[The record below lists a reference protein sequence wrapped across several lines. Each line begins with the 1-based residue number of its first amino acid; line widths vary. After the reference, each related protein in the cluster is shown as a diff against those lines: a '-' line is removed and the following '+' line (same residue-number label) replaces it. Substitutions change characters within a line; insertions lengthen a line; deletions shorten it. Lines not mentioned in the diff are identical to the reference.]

1 MKLSK
6 KEIQE
11 IVKELEKGSTL
22 CLPQEISLKNYFK
35 IIKQI
40 ENYTREALK

>member
-40 ENYTREALK
+40 EDFAKEVA

>member
-1 MKLSK
+1 MQLSK

-11 IVKELEKGSTL
+11 ILKELEKGSTL

-40 ENYTREALK
+40 ENAAMEAK

>member
-40 ENYTREALK
+40 ENVAKEALK